1 MNPIPSVMG
10 DYMVGADKTPA
21 VKTYMP
27 MEVMEDEES
36 GEETPRTPPEGIR
49 NPGIQVIIGRR
60 RRVIGHYRGTIVI
73 IVMIDY
79 FGSRTRGGT
88 LGGRLH
94 LQGSRL
100 SGR

>member
-10 DYMVGADKTPA
+10 DYMVGADKTPS

-79 FGSRTRGGT
+79 FGSRTRDGT

-94 LQGSRL
+94 LHGSRL